1 MDPKP
6 IQKPTIPIIV
16 GGHSNAALRRAAK
29 YGSGWYGFQ
38 LNIEQTAQAIVEL
51 DAALSRENRS
61 RDSFELVI
69 TPPFKVTADM
79 VKGYG
84 DLGVDRLIVHLD
96 SQKAERITAR
106 LAELE
111 VLIAAAA

>member
-1 MDPKP
+1 M
-6 IQKPTIPIIV
+6 
-16 GGHSNAALRRAAK
+16 
-29 YGSGWYGFQ
+29 
-38 LNIEQTAQAIVEL
+38 EL
-51 DAALSRENRS
+51 DAALARENRS

-79 VKGYG
+79 VKGYA
-84 DLGVDRLIVHLD
+84 DLGVNRLIVHLG
-96 SQKAERITAR
+96 SQKAQRITAR